1 MGIVSPSTTSCIMI
15 LKLRASLLSLPL
27 LVVNAKRSQVMHSS
41 GRRRH
46 EARLAKQA
54 LAKTGQVFAKT
65 DIQEHDS
72 ASFGGDSSC
81 EQHGGGCWTDSS
93 CCGDMEC
100 LGIVNWECGNT
111 PGHVGEYC
119 NLAYPC
125 DPDLACFEGLCT
137 DYADIL
143 DVGEYEG
150 TCKEGSPSGQL
161 TVMTYNTFLLSCASG
176 LSVISTELDIACQR
190 PDDQDERIGR
200 MMEWVQTRDEDVIVF
215 QELFNLREKVT
226 AGMVAAG
233 FCHYVVTPF
242 GDDGDGSA
250 TFSKHP
256 MGEVDFWDY
265 YDFTGEDSERIPA
278 QVEALVTDRGIMY
291 AEVLKD
297 GQSNHIYNTHTLSNS
312 LTEEH
317 LRRMGQYTAMR
328 EVSEGKSASDLV
340 LFAGDMNEDKYNHE
354 VQDEYYLNMLRE
366 LDATE
371 PRQEGDQQFSY
382 DNVKNPLPAT
392 WYPPEEQVYEELL
405 DYVLVSNAHRQPFDS
420 SCSILKPVWPEGC
433 GESIACQVSDHFPVT
448 CTYTTWQLRPPTR
461 QPPTRQRHSFDGSNV
476 AVE

>member
-1 MGIVSPSTTSCIMI
+1 MI
-15 LKLRASLLSLPL
+15 LTLRASLLSLPL
-27 LVVNAKRSQVMHSS
+27 MLVVNAKRSQVMHSS

-54 LAKTGQVFAKT
+54 LAKAGQVLAKT

-72 ASFGGDSSC
+72 VSLGGGSSC
-81 EQHGGGCWTDSS
+81 EQQGGGCWTDGS

-111 PGHVGEYC
+111 PGHVAEYC
-119 NLAYPC
+119 NLSYPC

-143 DVGEYEG
+143 DYGEYEG

-161 TVMTYNTFLLSCASG
+161 TVMTYNTFLLSCATG
-176 LSVISTELDIACQR
+176 LGTDYDIPCQH

-242 GDDGDGSA
+242 GDDGDGTA

-256 MGEVDFWDY
+256 IGEVDFWDY
-265 YDFTGEDSERIPA
+265 YDFTGEDSEGVPL

-340 LFAGDMNEDKYNHE
+340 LFAGDMNEDKYNHK
-354 VQDEYYLNMLRE
+354 VHDEYYLNMLRE

-405 DYVLVSNAHRQPFDS
+405 DYVLVSNAHLQPSDS

-433 GESIACQVSDHFPVT
+433 GGSIACQVSDHFPVT
-448 CTYTTWQLRPPTR
+448 CTY
-461 QPPTRQRHSFDGSNV
+461 SFDGSNA